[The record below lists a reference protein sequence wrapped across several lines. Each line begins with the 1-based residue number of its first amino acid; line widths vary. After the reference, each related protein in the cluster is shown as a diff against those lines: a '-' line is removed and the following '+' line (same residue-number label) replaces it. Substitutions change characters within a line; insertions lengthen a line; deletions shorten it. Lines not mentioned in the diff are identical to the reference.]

1 MYNDNNDA
9 NDEDCK
15 NDDVFV
21 VAVNHR
27 YNY

>member
-1 MYNDNNDA
+1 MYNDSSDA